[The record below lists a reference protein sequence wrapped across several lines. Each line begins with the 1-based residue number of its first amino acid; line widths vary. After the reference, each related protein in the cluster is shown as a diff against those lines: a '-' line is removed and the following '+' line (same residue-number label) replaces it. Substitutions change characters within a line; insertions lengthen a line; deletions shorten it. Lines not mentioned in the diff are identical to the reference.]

1 MSITLTQKLNDML
14 DMVDDLFDDY
24 YDAIQISQ
32 EQENSRAE
40 DKVREVRHSL
50 SNLADDIKVALE
62 TVDHRAGL

>member
-1 MSITLTQKLNDML
+1 
-14 DMVDDLFDDY
+14 MVDDLFDDY